1 MNSANEL
8 QASLRDQLKSVNDME
23 ANKKQLLA
31 SELQPVSVALTD
43 MASDKI
49 RALTNEGIKYGS
61 NKAVDFLKNNVGID
75 LLAKKE
81 ELTNEAK
88 NMLSHAN
95 LQANALMGQAN
106 DHILNNLSFA
116 RDESH
121 SFLNGFSNLEEDFHS
136 MPILPHFNEEIQGA
150 EQLGTRLLSKL

>member
-1 MNSANEL
+1 MNTANEL
-8 QASLRDQLKSVNDME
+8 QASLRDQLKSVTDSE

-49 RALTNEGIKYGS
+49 RSLTNQGIKYGS
-61 NKAVDFLKNNVGID
+61 NKAVDFLKKNSGID

-106 DHILNNLSFA
+106 DHIMNDLSFS
-116 RDESH
+116 RDETH
-121 SFLNGFSNLEEDFHS
+121 NFLNGISNLEEDFHS
-136 MPILPHFNEEIQGA
+136 MPILPHFNQEIQGA
-150 EQLGTRLLSKL
+150 EELGSRLLSKL